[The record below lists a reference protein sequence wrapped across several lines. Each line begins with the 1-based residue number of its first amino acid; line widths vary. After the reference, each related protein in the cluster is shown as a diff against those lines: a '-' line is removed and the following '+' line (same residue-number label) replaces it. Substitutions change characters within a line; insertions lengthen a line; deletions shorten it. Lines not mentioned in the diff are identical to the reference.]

1 MRRIAIAALLSVCT
15 APTMIGQVP
24 ANPLIGVWRAAGREG
39 AGGMMLTNIPPA
51 MRMFTAKHYSW
62 IASPIERPSV
72 LFDKATDAQK
82 TDLWNFVAET
92 GTYEIKGANVV
103 TLVMAGRDP
112 GRTTSAYSEE
122 FTFKIEGNRLL
133 LRTVRPN
140 PGVWTTYV
148 RLE

>member
-1 MRRIAIAALLSVCT
+1 MRRIAIAVLLSVCAT
-15 APTMIGQVP
+15 PTMTGQAP

-39 AGGMMLTNIPPA
+39 MGGQLLTNIPPA

-62 IASPIERPSV
+62 IASPSERPMV
-72 LFDKATDAQK
+72 PFDKATDAQK
-82 TDLWNFVAET
+82 ADLWNFVAEM
-92 GTYEIKGANVV
+92 GTYEMKGSNVV
-103 TLVMAGRDP
+103 THVMVGRDP
-112 GRTTSAYSEE
+112 GRTTSSYSEE

-133 LRTVRPN
+133 LRTVRPT